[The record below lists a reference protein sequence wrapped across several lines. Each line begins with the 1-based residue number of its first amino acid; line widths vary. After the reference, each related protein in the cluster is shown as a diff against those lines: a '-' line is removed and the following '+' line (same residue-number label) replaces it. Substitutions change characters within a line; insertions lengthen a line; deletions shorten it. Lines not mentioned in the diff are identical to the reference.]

1 MWEKLHLPLR
11 LKLLAGFITVI
22 LVLSLFHLFSYA
34 SLLSSMGRE
43 TRRTATERLTSAAAR
58 LDASLSQIRND
69 YFSLTY
75 TAPFRQ
81 ARTARQV
88 TAYEMVDLRE
98 EAQLYFSNTPCIDA
112 FAILFRNSDDVVT
125 SSGNYEAE
133 TFFSRYYANE
143 TYTTEFWQA
152 ENAAIFSQR
161 CYPAAYFS
169 ENGALSNDTSHLLP
183 LAFKPFR
190 DGNMMVLLFIDIEE
204 LCREADLY
212 LTEGFYI
219 FDAQTGGTLLNLD
232 AENRLSSMPESETAF
247 ASLSGGGYI
256 TRQPSGYS
264 DLVYVKLLDESA
276 VQRQIQ
282 NSLAFTLVISLV
294 AVALALAVAVV
305 FVRQLMHPVREILHL
320 FGEGNPADQPQQNE
334 LDYIQ
339 AHVEQIVRQRDQYV
353 QQLTRKDQALSGFL
367 LQTQLKNMYVDLDEP
382 DATEPAASRTFFI
395 LYCRAHYRR
404 GALEGMTYSPQTVA
418 LLLQEIL
425 NQELNKL
432 FDTSLIFQLEPNQ
445 FVAKVGVPAAQT
457 DLSAEMANLMQ
468 RLENEREF
476 AFFTVVQSEPLPADG
491 DFAAVYT
498 QVLDAAR
505 YAVVSSETQLLRLPL
520 QMQSAGRFRF
530 SDSQEQQLRS
540 LVQEGKAEEARALA
554 CQVLEDNIARGIR
567 RIHMILLGSTMTG
580 AAVRALSELYSR
592 KEPPNLGSGRV
603 YSALPN
609 CDTGQDYIE
618 LVGGFVYSAAQC
630 AKAEE
635 GGTDPIL
642 EGVRRFLAENY
653 QREFSM
659 DELADTLHL
668 SKNYLSTYFKGK
680 TGTNLSDHIQFYRV
694 QKAIDLLRNPDHKIG
709 DICGMVGIGNINTFL
724 RQFKKYT
731 GMTPKKYRQHKLP
744 PV

>member
-1 MWEKLHLPLR
+1 MWKKLHLPLR
-11 LKLLAGFITVI
+11 LKLLAGFVLVI

-34 SLLSSMGRE
+34 RLLSTMSRE

-75 TAPFRQ
+75 TTPFRQ
-81 ARTARQV
+81 ARTAQQV
-88 TAYEMVDLRE
+88 SAYEMIDLRE
-98 EAQLYFSNTPCIDA
+98 EAQLYFSNTPCIEA
-112 FAILFRNSDDVVT
+112 FAILFRNSSDVVT
-125 SSGNYEAE
+125 SSGNYEGD
-133 TFFSRYYANE
+133 TFFSRYYDNDV
-143 TYTTEFWQA
+143 YTAAFWQA
-152 ENAAIFSQR
+152 ENKDVFSQR
-161 CYPAAYFS
+161 SYPAALFS
-169 ENGALSNDTSHLLP
+169 ETGALSNATKRLLP
-183 LAFKPFR
+183 LTFKPFR

-212 LTEGFYI
+212 LCDGFYI
-219 FDAQTGGTLLNLD
+219 FDAQAGTMLVNLD
-232 AENRLSSMPESETAF
+232 GENRLAAMPTDETAF
-247 ASLSGGGYI
+247 ASLPGGGYV
-256 TRQPSGYS
+256 TQVPSSYGA
-264 DLVYVKLLDESA
+264 LTYVKLLDESD

-282 NSLAFTLVISLV
+282 SSLTFTLFISLV
-294 AVALALAVAVV
+294 AVALALAVAIV
-305 FVRQLMHPVREILHL
+305 FVRQLMHPVREIVHL
-320 FGEGNPADQPQQNE
+320 IGESGPADPAQQDE

-339 AHVEQIVRQRDQYV
+339 AHVEQIVHQRDQYV

-382 DATEPAASRTFFI
+382 DDTKPAASRTFFI

-404 GALEGMTYSPQTVA
+404 GALDGMHYAPQTVA

-731 GMTPKKYRQHKLP
+731 GMTPKEYRQHKLP